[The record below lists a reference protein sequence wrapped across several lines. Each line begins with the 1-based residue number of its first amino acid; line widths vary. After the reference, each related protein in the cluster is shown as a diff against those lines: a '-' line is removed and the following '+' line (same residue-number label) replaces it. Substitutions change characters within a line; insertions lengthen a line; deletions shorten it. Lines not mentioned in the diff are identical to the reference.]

1 MHVAI
6 SYGMEICPD
15 IHCRDTLR
23 EEGSLLAVAFDV
35 HNTVEM
41 SQEKQLSVNEV
52 IKLKAHAKI
61 QGDS

>member
-1 MHVAI
+1 MHN
-6 SYGMEICPD
+6 SQICPD
-15 IHCRDTLR
+15 IHCQDTLR
-23 EEGSLLAVAFDV
+23 KEGSLLAVAFDV

-41 SQEKQLSVNEV
+41 SQEKQLSVNAV